1 MWRKTKLMQEKY
13 SFHHEEIIIEM
24 GYNLV
29 CFYFRSEYSEVSLLL
44 NGIKNL
50 REKCFPQ
57 MPCVRIMDNCSLE
70 INQYKI
76 QFLDSYISRIV
87 SNRNN
92 DSEWFRKVNS
102 QILGDLFDIYIR
114 SIFVPQP
121 MTLENR
127 V

>member
-1 MWRKTKLMQEKY
+1 MQEKY

-24 GYNLV
+24 GYNLA
-29 CFYFRSEYSEVSLLL
+29 CFYFRSEYSEGSLLL

-102 QILGDLFDIYIR
+102 QILGDLFDIYIK